1 MKHFILDAHNIMHKS
16 PVISDI
22 LDLDLLEARNALL
35 YEIADYSD
43 KYPSYKF
50 SVVFDGRASKVSSPR
65 SQIVVYKS
73 GTMKIADTV
82 IKDLIKK
89 EIVPSLCTV
98 VSSDSELYKYARIYS
113 CTPILSEDFL
123 SEISR
128 FKHNNNIFESNTPFS
143 EPNEKPEGINS
154 DDYEDL
160 LEAFNP
166 AIKQKKLSDEQK
178 KIADDHQRHKKKLK
192 KYLEDDITI
201 AETSEEANNREK
213 PEDPSQK
220 DVDEMKKLFGL

>member
-1 MKHFILDAHNIMHKS
+1 MKHYILDAHNIMHKS

-89 EIVPSLCTV
+89 ETVPSLCTV

-113 CTPILSEDFL
+113 CTAILSEDFL
-123 SEISR
+123 SEMSK
-128 FKHNNNIFESNTPFS
+128 FKHNMFESSDPFS
-143 EPNEKPEGINS
+143 EPDEKPEGINS

-160 LEAFNP
+160 LDVFNP
-166 AIKQKKLSDEQK
+166 AIKKKKLSEKRK
-178 KIADDHQRHKKKLK
+178 KIDEDHDRHKKKLK

-213 PEDPSQK
+213 PEDPSQE